1 MLECNI
7 DDMNPEIYSFI
18 MYKLFEN
25 GALDVY
31 KIPIQM
37 KKDRL
42 GTILSVLCMEK
53 NKNSIKE
60 IIFMETT
67 SLGIRESKIKRSK
80 LERDFVD
87 VDTIYGEVRV
97 KRAYYNGKIIKWKA
111 EYEDCKEL
119 AQKNNVPIR
128 YIYDEVMKR
137 GDLYE

>member
-1 MLECNI
+1 
-7 DDMNPEIYSFI
+7 MNPEIYSFI

-53 NKNSIKE
+53 NKDSIKK

-87 VDTIYGEVRV
+87 VDTIYGEVTNLQKLGQKMDQV
-97 KRAYYNGKIIKWKA
+97 
-111 EYEDCKEL
+111 L
-119 AQKNNVPIR
+119 ATANTW
-128 YIYDEVMKR
+128 
-137 GDLYE
+137 LS